1 MPAYV
6 DLLKNITLQL
16 TDDPHLFPF
25 LIIEEDERIMTTRST
40 TTNFPLFTAAIEV
53 TISAFAQ
60 SDSVIYETCLA
71 VVVNLM
77 KIQSKSIQHW
87 MAAAVK
93 EQRKLADHLCRRLLE
108 RYYRISDLTTGPVVD
123 VVRSHAIS
131 CQLSGLR
138 DHMEVIQEVFWTGV
152 RGLDVRL
159 CEAILQRVVSVLLRN
174 FLPPGEDA
182 LVLDVGVIDADVI
195 PHREAL
201 AQVSTVFLAQLFS
214 NLTYTPF
221 QRMLAV
227 AVLHPVSTPLWLSSS
242 NSTGRTIS
250 EDDYLFM
257 PALSDIVTGEL
268 TMAKN
273 K

>member
-1 MPAYV
+1 MMPAYV

-40 TTNFPLFTAAIEV
+40 TTNFPLFSAAVEV
-53 TISAFAQ
+53 TTSTFAQ

-123 VVRSHAIS
+123 FVRSHAIS

-182 LVLDVGVIDADVI
+182 RWRKDDPGQPARRDARPGKHLPELRDRVG
-195 PHREAL
+195 
-201 AQVSTVFLAQLFS
+201 
-214 NLTYTPF
+214 
-221 QRMLAV
+221 QRLQ
-227 AVLHPVSTPLWLSSS
+227 HPLSPLQ
-242 NSTGRTIS
+242 
-250 EDDYLFM
+250 DD
-257 PALSDIVTGEL
+257 
-268 TMAKN
+268 
-273 K
+273 